1 MRSVGDD
8 QGLYAAE
15 CSLLAVA
22 VLAWTLFSVVRWLG
36 RSRPG
41 LVIGRAIA
49 VAAGAR
55 LAVAAAF
62 SSSSTLAPFAVPD
75 EKGFV
80 AQATTLAHSP
90 FGSAPWTPHQ
100 GDALVR
106 VIGLQL
112 KVLGSPG
119 EFSLRVVQIAIGVA
133 GLCLISAAA
142 YDLAGSRA
150 AQITAWLLA
159 IEPTNAF
166 FSEQLHKEA
175 LMLLADGVVAL
186 GAVRMWNRRDLRAAA
201 LIAGGVVVA
210 IGSRQYAAM
219 FVLAGAVAVTFSAAV
234 RRTPQKPFRSVKL
247 ALASGAVIMGGVVVV
262 IVDSD
267 RIVRRLNSYQAGF
280 QQSSANLN
288 REPVRYSSLL
298 DAARDLPS
306 RAADLV
312 LRPYPW
318 QVANV
323 NQRLGTLGT
332 TAAWGLLLLF
342 VALLATNL
350 GTARRRAPPLL
361 LMAIAVTVGYSF
373 STQNAGTGFRYRTH
387 VIFFLVALIGVL
399 ATSHMSWLEQRR
411 RARGDQLP
419 A

>member
-15 CSLLAVA
+15 CTLLAVA
-22 VLAWTLFSVVRWLG
+22 VLAWTVFLVVRWLG

-41 LVIGRAIA
+41 LGIGRPSA
-49 VAAGAR
+49 VAGGVR

-62 SSSSTLAPFAVPD
+62 SSSSALAPFAVPD

-80 AQATTLAHSP
+80 EQATTLAHSP
-90 FGSAPWTPHQ
+90 FGSAWTPHQ
-100 GDALVR
+100 GDTLVR
-106 VIGLQL
+106 VMGLQI
-112 KVLGSPG
+112 KVLGNAG
-119 EFSLRVVQIAIGVA
+119 EFSLRVVQITIAVV
-133 GLCLISAAA
+133 GLCLLSAAV
-142 YDLAGSRA
+142 YDLAGPRA

-166 FSEQLHKEA
+166 FSEQLHREA
-175 LMLLADGVVAL
+175 LVLLAEGLVAL
-186 GAVRMWNRRDLRAAA
+186 GAVRMRNRRDPLAAA
-201 LIAGGVVVA
+201 LMAAGVA
-210 IGSRQYAAM
+210 VAVGARQYAAM
-219 FVLAGAVAVTFSAAV
+219 VLLAGAVVVTFYAAL
-234 RRTPQKPFRSVKL
+234 RRTPDKDFRSVKL
-247 ALASGAVIMGGVVVV
+247 ALASGAVILGAIVFA

-267 RIVRRLNSYQAGF
+267 RIVARLNSYQAGF
-280 QQSSANLN
+280 LQSSANLN
-288 REPVRYSSLL
+288 LKPVRYSSLL

-306 RAADLV
+306 RAADLA

-332 TAAWGLLLLF
+332 TVAWGLLLLF
-342 VALLATNL
+342 VALLAANL
-350 GTARRRAPPLL
+350 RTARLRAPPLL
-361 LMAIAVTVGYSF
+361 IMAIAVAVGYSF

-387 VIFFLVALIGVL
+387 VIFFLAALIGVL
-399 ATSHMSWLEQRR
+399 AASHMSWLEQRR
-411 RARGDQLP
+411 RTRGDQLP